1 MTTWFGMKN
10 GRRARIVSTS
20 MARQARHPQNVRVI
34 VATCMGLVVLISV
47 TLGWLGWRL
56 LMQEEALQTQQA
68 KSGIEQSA
76 DAALAAFLRRVAETE
91 AWLNRIG
98 QALPDAATAA
108 GQPAAGAIL
117 VVFSQSGIEVQ
128 PSGSLLYSPVP
139 PLPDSFD
146 PALFAPA
153 ARLEFQ
159 ASDLNTA
166 RAALGT
172 LTENKDPA
180 VRAEALLRLARV
192 QAKRGERKEALA
204 TYSKLTNENRV
215 SLADASYAL
224 LSRFAR
230 CELLLSSNQQALA
243 SGEAAALIEALDSG
257 TWRISKESYAWY
269 DSRARKIAGPDAPA
283 HAPAVKLAF
292 AATVETAWDAWQ
304 LFQRSGSRSLT
315 THLHSSGEAP
325 VLTFLNANPE
335 RMISIMY
342 SGDAL
347 GMLLNPQARDA
358 SAPRVSLSDEHGQL
372 IFGMEEG
379 GSRLRASRSLAAA
392 GLPWQ
397 LCGRGERR
405 FPSVSGGAAELSDPR
420 SGHRPRYRLAR
431 LLRDGA
437 RRPSRSGCR
446 PATVRLRV
454 GRVAR
459 IPKSA
464 DDAPSAHRTA
474 VRRADSR

>member
-1 MTTWFGMKN
+1 MTRWFQMKN

-34 VATCMGLVVLISV
+34 VTTCVGLVVLISV

-98 QALPDAATAA
+98 QALPGAATAS

-146 PALFAPA
+146 PALFRA
-153 ARLEFQ
+153 AERFEFQ

-192 QAKRGERKEALA
+192 QAKRGESKEALA

-243 SGEAAALIEALDSG
+243 RGEAASLIEALDSG

-269 DSRARKIAGPDAPA
+269 DSRARKIAACA
-283 HAPAVKLAF
+283 CLYELAF
-292 AATVETAWDAWQ
+292 WRILMRTYDTVIN
-304 LFQRSGSRSLT
+304 G
-315 THLHSSGEAP
+315 
-325 VLTFLNANPE
+325 
-335 RMISIMY
+335 
-342 SGDAL
+342 
-347 GMLLNPQARDA
+347 
-358 SAPRVSLSDEHGQL
+358 
-372 IFGMEEG
+372 
-379 GSRLRASRSLAAA
+379 
-392 GLPWQ
+392 
-397 LCGRGERR
+397 
-405 FPSVSGGAAELSDPR
+405 
-420 SGHRPRYRLAR
+420 
-431 LLRDGA
+431 
-437 RRPSRSGCR
+437 
-446 PATVRLRV
+446 
-454 GRVAR
+454 
-459 IPKSA
+459 
-464 DDAPSAHRTA
+464 
-474 VRRADSR
+474 